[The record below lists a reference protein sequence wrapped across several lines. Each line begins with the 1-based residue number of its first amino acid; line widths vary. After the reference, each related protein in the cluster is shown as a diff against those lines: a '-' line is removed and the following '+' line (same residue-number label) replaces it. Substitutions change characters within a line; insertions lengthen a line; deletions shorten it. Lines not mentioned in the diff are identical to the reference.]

1 MRKQLWMLIVL
12 ALALLISCTE
22 ATEDSDNSNNENNQS
37 TESSTS
43 YTVHFCTNS
52 IADWGS
58 VYVYAWS
65 GSSSNAE
72 WPGELMTKE
81 SSGWYGATV
90 NYSNVIFN
98 DGSSNQTGDLTAQ
111 DGYFLPESKS
121 AGKVSGTWY
130 TSKPSNTTVGGGSNN
145 DKEEEPEPDY
155 PDEPEP
161 DYPDEPAYL
170 SAPTLTSASYSET
183 TGKISLS
190 WSSVSN
196 CSYYE
201 IYYSTTGNDKKY
213 LDYTTSTSASVTKS
227 KEGVTYY
234 FWIKAVGSSTS
245 SAYSNYKTVYV
256 PASWTPPTVY
266 NEIEGTGTS
275 NAIYANVT
283 AGETYWFRFYAS
295 QPSNPYTYTIS
306 FFDMDSGDSAF
317 TGDVVGDFYNQTGN
331 IFASSVDNG
340 TFGPSCSYIVSQ
352 YIYIKI
358 QCVSSGSFAIYV
370 DKSR

>member
-12 ALALLISCTE
+12 ALALLVGCTE
-22 ATEDSDNSNNENNQS
+22 VAEDSDNSNNENNTTQ
-37 TESSTS
+37 ESG
-43 YTVHFCTNS
+43 N
-52 IADWGS
+52 
-58 VYVYAWS
+58 
-65 GSSSNAE
+65 
-72 WPGELMTKE
+72 
-81 SSGWYGATV
+81 
-90 NYSNVIFN
+90 
-98 DGSSNQTGDLTAQ
+98 NQTG
-111 DGYFLPESKS
+111 G
-121 AGKVSGTWY
+121 
-130 TSKPSNTTVGGGSNN
+130 NNNNN
-145 DKEEEPEPDY
+145 DNTESDYPDYPDEPEPDYPNY

-161 DYPDEPAYL
+161 DYPDEPEEPAYL
-170 SAPTLTSASYSET
+170 SAPTLTSAYYNES

-213 LDYTTSTSASVTKS
+213 LDYTTLTSASVTKS

-331 IFASSVDNG
+331 IFVSSVDNG